1 MLEVKNLV
9 KKFDKNIAVNNISFN
24 VTEGRI
30 FGLLGRNGAG
40 KSTIFRTILNIF
52 KVKSIVTF
60 AAVSVFV
67 YMAVTKQLEPATTTA
82 IIMLVFQSLFGKPK
96 NSDE

>member
-1 MLEVKNLV
+1 MRSDIIK
-9 KKFDKNIAVNNISFN
+9 A
-24 VTEGRI
+24 
-30 FGLLGRNGAG
+30 
-40 KSTIFRTILNIF
+40 ILNIF

-60 AAVSVFV
+60 AAVGVFV

>member
-1 MLEVKNLV
+1 MLEVKSLV

-52 KVKSIVTF
+52 QPDSGEKKFIV
-60 AAVSVFV
+60 
-67 YMAVTKQLEPATTTA
+67 
-82 IIMLVFQSLFGKPK
+82 I
-96 NSDE
+96 

>member
-1 MLEVKNLV
+1 MKTDIIKTLLNL
-9 KKFDKNIAVNNISFN
+9 I
-24 VTEGRI
+24 
-30 FGLLGRNGAG
+30 
-40 KSTIFRTILNIF
+40 

-67 YMAVTKQLEPATTTA
+67 YLAITKQLEPATITA
-82 IIMLVFQSLFGKPK
+82 IIMSVFQSLFGKPK